1 MSSEESFNAATEFH
15 CRRLISLWSKSDVSR
30 RALKE
35 RGPALVVQAAA
46 AAAAAPATTT
56 RNKSGYYAV
65 QDDPES
71 KNYTI
76 PAPAPAVRFHYNAK
90 KRTYMENTKAATTCA
105 EQEQQ
110 QDHQSSTIT
119 TAKETRGRTRRRTL
133 SPYYPLNEKQRK
145 ERASPCSPEMSYGSR
160 NCKTSSKRLTDEQK
174 QNRIRLVAADVT
186 VVSIASSAP
195 AAPVVLLPD
204 NFDLDSCF
212 TDESMKDDQWSVLS
226 KVNLDEFDSSL
237 LW

>member
-1 MSSEESFNAATEFH
+1 MSSEESFNAAIEFH

-30 RALKE
+30 RALEE
-35 RGPALVVQAAA
+35 RGPALVVEQAAS
-46 AAAAAPATTT
+46 APATAT
-56 RNKSGYYAV
+56 RNKSGYAV

-76 PAPAPAVRFHYNAK
+76 PAPAPVTFHYNAK
-90 KRTYMENTKAATTCA
+90 KRTYMENTKATTCA
-105 EQEQQ
+105 GEQEQQ
-110 QDHQSSTIT
+110 QDHQSSTIA
-119 TAKETRGRTRRRTL
+119 TAKETRRRMRRRTL
-133 SPYYPLNEKQRK
+133 SPYFLNKKQRK

-160 NCKTSSKRLTDEQK
+160 NCKTSSKILTDKQK
-174 QNRIRLVAADVT
+174 QSKRRLVTADVT

-212 TDESMKDDQWSVLS
+212 TDESTKDDQWSLLS